1 MDFIVNNIAAKE
13 NYAKLLEEFDVL
25 AAIDEYVSW
34 KVLNDIIHVNKI
46 WDEDIRMVGV
56 TSVFVRN

>member
-34 KVLNDIIHVNKI
+34 KVLNDIIYVNKI

>member
-1 MDFIVNNIAAKE
+1 MDFIINNIAAKE

-34 KVLNDIIHVNKI
+34 KVLNDIIYVNKI
-46 WDEDIRMVGV
+46 
-56 TSVFVRN
+56 

>member
-1 MDFIVNNIAAKE
+1 MDFIVDNIAAKE

-25 AAIDEYVSW
+25 ATIDENVSW
-34 KVLNDIIHVNKI
+34 KFLNDIIHANKI